1 MPATT
6 TCWSST
12 TCCAASC
19 TGGRTGEEGRE
30 GGRAETEGFR
40 QLGLLCG
47 PCSDKLTGA
56 MGWLRRRRDSSTN
69 CCVRAWK
76 GLTHRA
82 RIDAGAIL
90 CVIIFLAPPPM
101 EIIPFTAN
109 AVGIALLVL
118 GLGLIA
124 NDGLLASLAFVI
136 SAGSIGLVLYYLV
149 F

>member
-1 MPATT
+1 VPATT

-12 TCCAASC
+12 TCWAASC
-19 TGGRTGEEGRE
+19 TGSRTGEEGRE
-30 GGRAETEGFR
+30 GGR
-40 QLGLLCG
+40 
-47 PCSDKLTGA
+47 
-56 MGWLRRRRDSSTN
+56 
-69 CCVRAWK
+69 RAWK

-82 RIDAGAIL
+82 GIDAAAIL
-90 CVIIFLAPPPM
+90 CVIIFLALPPM

-118 GLGLIA
+118 GLGPIA
-124 NDGLLASLAFVI
+124 NDGLLAILAFVI